1 MPAVG
6 RALHVVAIVLA
17 TAPVRAQTSAA
28 TDSVVQDLLSRTKP
42 GQEQSVPCDRLDEQI
57 AKALM
62 AFGQQARTV
71 PLERLTTA
79 YRLAER
85 AARCAGADGSVG
97 AALNALSDVLFE
109 RGQFDAARAAAQ
121 ESVGIH
127 ERLHDEAGLAEA
139 WNRVG
144 NIEWWVGNMPAALD
158 SFARAVDHTPP
169 DDRIGQARAWN
180 NIGNVYRS
188 LDNFDAALDNYGRA
202 LSTFE
207 EIGDRPRASVVINN
221 IGDVHFRRGEF
232 ATALNFSQRALV
244 INRALGNHVRVAA
257 SLDLT
262 ANIHRA
268 RGAYDAALRAF
279 AEALTMRTDAGDRL
293 GAMETTHNIG
303 LVHFAQGDYELAIA
317 AYKQALHQNQVWGL
331 RDQTLVAEALR
342 NIAVASWRIGQHDRA
357 VANLRASLTIAEHE
371 HRPTSEAA
379 VVHDLGQV
387 ALGSGQVARAS
398 RLFSRALEIRSRV
411 GDQAGVTETLSSQAS
426 ARLAAGQ
433 LDEALALAK
442 SAAENATL
450 HDQPDLLWNAQTL
463 IGVAHRRLGHPADA
477 REALNDAVRTIEQ
490 LSIHV
495 GVSENLRQQFFEN
508 KLSPYHELIALL
520 VDQRAFE
527 EAVEIAERSKARA
540 LMRLLQRSSVDE
552 VATLTADE
560 KRERLRLR
568 DRLVALNA
576 EIERKQS
583 TQAPDEPAITAL
595 QSERRRTR
603 EALASFEA
611 LTAAA
616 HPEIAASRGEMKP
629 LDRAAIAQLLTNR
642 STAIVEF
649 VVTDQRLYTF
659 VLTSTA
665 GQLVVDQR
673 ATTIASETLAKHT
686 LRFRDRIAA
695 RDFDVLDDA
704 SVLYDLLIAPVASA
718 IAGKSRLIIVPD
730 GALWN
735 VPFQALRGPDGF
747 LVESTAVSYAPSM
760 TTLREILRTPRPAG
774 PHTLLAMGKTAF
786 AVGDRAALDPLPDA
800 AVQVKML
807 KELYG
812 ADRSATYMNE
822 QATERQFRTTAPRFS
837 VLHLATHGV
846 LDESSPMYSYVALSP
861 SGDRPDDDGRLEAL
875 EIMGMR
881 LRADVVV
888 LAACDTGRGRVV
900 TGEGVI
906 GTMWAFFAAGTRS
919 LVVSQFRVES
929 QSTTGLLVAFHR
941 RLAAEAGSKSDH
953 LRAAALE
960 LLHTPRFAHP
970 YYWAGFVLVG
980 DAD

>member
-1 MPAVG
+1 MPAAG

-17 TAPVRAQTSAA
+17 AVSVRAQTSASPDA
-28 TDSVVQDLLSRTKP
+28 VVQDLLSHTRA
-42 GQEQSVPCDRLDEQI
+42 GQEQSVPCDRLDAGI
-57 AKALM
+57 AQALID
-62 AFGQQARTV
+62 FGQQSRTV

-85 AARCAGADGSVG
+85 AARCAGADRLVG
-97 AALNALSDVLFE
+97 AALNALSDVLLE

-121 ESVGIH
+121 ESVEIH
-127 ERLHDEAGLAEA
+127 GRLHDEAGLAEA

-144 NIEWWVGNMPAALD
+144 NLEWWVGNMPAALA
-158 SFARAVDHTPP
+158 SFGRAVEHTPP
-169 DDRIGQARAWN
+169 DDRVGQARAWN
-180 NIGNVYRS
+180 NIANVYKG
-188 LDNFDAALDNYGRA
+188 LDDFDAALDYYGRA

-207 EIGDRPRASVVINN
+207 EIGDRARTSVVINN

-232 ATALNFSQRALV
+232 ATALDFNARALA
-244 INRALGNHVRVAA
+244 INRALGNEVRLAA
-257 SLDLT
+257 SLDLA

-279 AEALTMRTDAGDRL
+279 GEALTIRTNAGDRL

-317 AYKQALHQNQVWGL
+317 AYKQALHQNQVWDL
-331 RDQTLVAEALR
+331 RDQMLVAEALR
-342 NIAVASWRIGQHDRA
+342 NIALASWRIGQRDRA
-357 VANLRASLTIAEHE
+357 VANLRASLAIAEHE
-371 HRPTSEAA
+371 HRPMDEAA
-379 VVHDLGQV
+379 VVNDLGEV
-387 ALGSGQVARAS
+387 ALAGGRVARAAD
-398 RLFSRALEIRSRV
+398 LFSRALDIRRRV
-411 GDQAGVTETLSSQAS
+411 GDQAGITETLSSQAS
-426 ARLAAGQ
+426 TRLAARQPG
-433 LDEALALAK
+433 EALRLAR
-442 SAAENATL
+442 AAADNATL

-463 IGVAHRRLGHPADA
+463 IGVAYRRLGRPADA
-477 REALNDAVRTIEQ
+477 REALGDAVRTIEQ
-490 LSIHV
+490 LSTHV
-495 GVSENLRQQFFEN
+495 GVNENLRQQFFEN

-540 LMRLLQRSSVDE
+540 LTRLLQRSSVDE

-568 DRLVALNA
+568 DRLVALNG
-576 EIERKQS
+576 EVESRRSKQ
-583 TQAPDEPAITAL
+583 PVDETAVTAL
-595 QSERRRTR
+595 ESERRHAR
-603 EALASFEA
+603 EALASFDA

-616 HPEIAASRGEMKP
+616 HPEIAASRGDVKP
-629 LDRAAIAQLLTNR
+629 LDRPAIGQLLTNPA
-642 STAIVEF
+642 TAIVEF
-649 VVTDQRLYTF
+649 VVTDQRLFTF
-659 VLTSTA
+659 VVSKHA
-665 GQLVVDQR
+665 GQVVVDHHVT
-673 ATTIASETLAKHT
+673 AIASERLAEQT

-695 RDFDVLDDA
+695 RDFDVLDEA
-704 SVLYDLLIAPVASA
+704 RALYDLLIAPVARS
-718 IAGKSRLIIVPD
+718 IVGKPRLIIVPD
-730 GALWN
+730 GPLWN

-747 LVESTAVSYAPSM
+747 LVESSAVSYAPSM

-786 AVGDRAALDPLPDA
+786 AAADGAALDPLPDA
-800 AVQVKML
+800 VIQVNML
-807 KELYG
+807 REVYG
-812 ADRSATYMNE
+812 EDRSATYVNDK
-822 QATERQFRTTAPRFS
+822 ATERQFRTAAPRFS

-861 SGDRPDDDGRLEAL
+861 SADRPDDDGRLEAL

-919 LVVSQFRVES
+919 LVVSQFRIES
-929 QSTTGLLVAFHR
+929 KSTTALLVAFHR
-941 RLAAEAGSKSDH
+941 RLAADGGSKSDD
-953 LRAAALE
+953 LRAAALD
-960 LLHTPRFAHP
+960 LLHSSRFAHP

-980 DAD
+980 DPD